1 MGEEVLQRQLEVE
14 DTTAVPFWTM
24 CLPEWSTESQEE
36 LKSGLPCSFGES
48 YHNRT
53 PRSCLLV
60 YTRCVGWKRD
70 QKDIAEA

>member
-36 LKSGLPCSFGES
+36 LKSGVA
-48 YHNRT
+48 
-53 PRSCLLV
+53 LLV
-60 YTRCVGWKRD
+60 QGVLPQPQAALLLARAHGVRGL
-70 QKDIAEA
+70 EA